1 MVVGLSVL
9 MIGVGCGFLYFL
21 LRNNDGYRPKDMVES
36 ISAVLSV
43 LLIVSATGLLVL
55 ATATSDRVEVTVQEQ
70 ISAMQDIKMEVPAGN
85 FDFSSLE
92 GGQKKSLSDYE
103 GKVVVLNFWATWCI
117 PCLTEIPDL
126 NELSSR
132 LKDEGLVVISIS
144 DETPD
149 HLNEFEKMLP
159 MDTESMLVPMGIQ
172 LPAPFTGAL
181 LVRPTTYII
190 DREGIVRRYLLGS
203 RSLEFFEET
212 VEALL

>member
-1 MVVGLSVL
+1 MYALHAPLIDTHLWFNWLVWV
-9 MIGVGCGFLYFL
+9 MHA
-21 LRNNDGYRPKDMVES
+21 RNVPS
-36 ISAVLSV
+36 FPSS
-43 LLIVSATGLLVL
+43 
-55 ATATSDRVEVTVQEQ
+55 RVEVTVQEQ

-149 HLNEFEKMLP
+149 HLNEFVKMLP

-190 DREGIVRRYLLGS
+190 DREGIVRRYLLGP